1 MYLKK
6 HSHGLITPSYM
17 NSPWERE
24 IDTHT
29 YTHTH
34 PNKNYNNITKENI
47 TQKKYIF

>member
-1 MYLKK
+1 
-6 HSHGLITPSYM
+6 M